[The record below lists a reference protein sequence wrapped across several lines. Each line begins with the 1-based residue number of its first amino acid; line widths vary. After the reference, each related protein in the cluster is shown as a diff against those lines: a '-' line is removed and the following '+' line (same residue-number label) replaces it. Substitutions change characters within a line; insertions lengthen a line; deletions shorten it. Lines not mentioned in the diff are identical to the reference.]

1 MVFLTLERPGVYQ
14 WHVQCNTS
22 SLCCIMYIM
31 YYDNHIPFMYLLL
44 YITMH
49 PHQMFPSPP
58 HTHNQHYGC
67 YNLVQWY
74 IKPFPTRSFTNQH
87 NPLSLVPHFF
97 NTPLPNKQPH
107 HSPIQPTIP
116 RYIKLLSILL
126 LLLSK
131 SFLSRW
137 SWRGTS
143 QCVRNILTVSRKCQT
158 PFPTWP
164 KYLLWVDFFH
174 LHIIKKNLELPSCG
188 SLSRAN

>member
-1 MVFLTLERPGVYQ
+1 MVFLPLERPGVCQ
-14 WHVQCNTS
+14 WYVQYNTS

-31 YYDNHIPFMYLLL
+31 YYDNHRSFMYLLL
-44 YITMH
+44 HITMY
-49 PHQMFPSPP
+49 PHQIPPSPP

-67 YNLVQWY
+67 YNLVQLY
-74 IKPFPTRSFTNQH
+74 TKPFPTRSSTNQH
-87 NPLSLVPHFF
+87 NPLSPVPHFF

-107 HSPIQPTIP
+107 HFLQSTIQQIIP

-137 SWRGTS
+137 SWWGTS
-143 QCVRNILTVSRKCQT
+143 LCVRNISTVSRKCQT

-174 LHIIKKNLELPSCG
+174 LHIILWRL
-188 SLSRAN
+188 